1 MVVRPAAPGQRII
14 LDTRD
19 VDEART
25 RVANAYCGHTLTPS
39 SSGHGFHAIHREA
52 LLGAT
57 AVHHLEYGEKP
68 VEVDPVPLE
77 NWLLVSTPE
86 RGRLVVRSGKEER
99 ALAAGDTV
107 VLDPYRK
114 FHLRFGARCRL
125 LTLRL
130 DRTLVEQILG
140 EMSGADHL
148 PAEFGLGPPSSSK
161 AARTWRSVSNLISSE
176 AMTPG
181 IAADHPLVRVQLE
194 RTLVAALAET
204 HPLRARPRRASGSW
218 CAPAAVRRAVAV
230 IEDQPDRLLTLTD
243 LAAAAKLSPRALQ
256 QAFRRH
262 FDTTPMTYLR
272 EVRLR
277 RAHED
282 LVAASPGDGTRVSDV
297 AYRWGFGNLGR
308 FARAYA
314 DRFDLLPSE
323 TLRR

>member
-1 MVVRPAAPGQRII
+1 M
-14 LDTRD
+14 
-19 VDEART
+19 
-25 RVANAYCGHTLTPS
+25 
-39 SSGHGFHAIHREA
+39 
-52 LLGAT
+52 GAT
-57 AVHHLEYGEKP
+57 AVHQLEYGANP

-77 NWLLVSTPE
+77 KWVLVSTPGQGE
-86 RGRLVVRSGKEER
+86 LVVRSGREVR
-99 ALAAGDTV
+99 ALEPGDTV

-114 FHLRFGARCRL
+114 FRLRFGPRCRL

-130 DRTLVEQILG
+130 DRTLVEQLLG
-140 EMSGADHL
+140 EMSGADHDL
-148 PAEFGLGPPSSSK
+148 PARFGLGQPSSK
-161 AARTWRSVSNLISSE
+161 RAARTWRSVSSLISSQ

-181 IAADHPLVRVQLE
+181 IAVEYPLLRAQLE

-204 HPLRARPRRASGSW
+204 HPFRADPRQARGSW
-218 CAPAAVRRAVAV
+218 CPPAALRNAVAV
-230 IEDQPDRLLTLTD
+230 IDDEPDRPLTLTD

-256 QAFRRH
+256 EAFRRH

-282 LVAASPGDGTRVSDV
+282 LVGTSPGDGTKVSDV

-314 DRFDLLPSE
+314 NRFGRRPSE